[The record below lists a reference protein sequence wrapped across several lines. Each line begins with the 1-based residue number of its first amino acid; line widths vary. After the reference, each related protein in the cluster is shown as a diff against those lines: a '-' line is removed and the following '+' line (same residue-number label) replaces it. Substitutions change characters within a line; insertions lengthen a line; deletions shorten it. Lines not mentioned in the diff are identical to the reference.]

1 MVEIIIVLA
10 VIAVLTAL
18 ILPKFNRRVS
28 SSRINC
34 TNNLKQVGLAFRLW
48 SGDNN
53 DHYPMEL
60 LVRSSGVRELV
71 EAGYIAPA
79 FRVMSNELSTPKILI
94 CPEDKVR
101 KPATNF
107 SKEFYEA
114 NISYFLGIDANETA
128 PQMFLAGDDNIELN
142 GKLAGRGR
150 SDITTNSVVSW
161 SDERHKKQGN
171 VGLAD
176 GSVQG
181 FSTSALRSAIQN
193 TGTNVIR
200 LAFP

>member
-1 MVEIIIVLA
+1 MA
-10 VIAVLTAL
+10 MA
-18 ILPKFNRRVS
+18 
-28 SSRINC
+28 
-34 TNNLKQVGLAFRLW
+34 
-48 SGDNN
+48 
-53 DHYPMEL
+53 
-60 LVRSSGVRELV
+60 VRSNGVWELV
-71 EAGYIAPA
+71 EDGYIAPA
-79 FRVMSNELSTPKILI
+79 FRVMSNELSTPKILL

-101 KPATNF
+101 KTAANF

-114 NISYFLGIDANETA
+114 NISYFLGLDANELA
-128 PQMFLAGDDNIELN
+128 PQMFLVGDDNIESN

-181 FSTSALRSAIQN
+181 FSTSGLRTAIQN